1 MSRSAHRSWKLT
13 DSVFLPRLRR
23 QLSNFFFAVG
33 LTPASV
39 RTHAPQTSGMSN
51 APSSRRTFFSVRRDY
66 LHRRRFRRRLTNVL
80 LIPALSGLVAY
91 VITRPIG
98 GQGFEFA
105 KPVQHASHSA
115 PANHE
120 SEVLAATKFS
130 ENSRRARGLEHL
142 EETPSADSS
151 ATVLLRGSYM
161 LDQGPYAVTE
171 VPGMVIHDARR
182 NRDLH
187 LRVFY
192 PNEPG
197 PYPVILFSPD
207 EGDAGS
213 CCEALT
219 RHWASYGY
227 VTLEPS
233 HGGPPVR
240 DVSGRKE
247 NKSSLKALREA
258 LKEPALWQSRV
269 QDVSF
274 VLDSLSELQNRIP
287 ALAGKIDAERIGVG
301 GRSMGALA
309 ADAVG
314 GALIDLPGH
323 PAVSFA
329 DARVKA
335 ILLFSPQGPGEF
347 GLTSRSWDRVKVP
360 LLSVTGSMDP
370 GEEEQKPE
378 WREIPF
384 ERSQPGDKYQVFI
397 QGGENISFV
406 SARSFSPG
414 RTAGGM
420 SILGYANS
428 ASLAFWDTYLKG
440 DAKAKMY
447 LQSDALPDFSHGAV
461 RLTRR

>member
-1 MSRSAHRSWKLT
+1 MATSGHRSRRLM
-13 DSVFLPRLRR
+13 DSVFLSRR
-23 QLSNFFFAVG
+23 GWLWRNFSFAVG

-39 RTHAPQTSGMSN
+39 RTHAPQTPGMSN
-51 APSSRRTFFSVRRDY
+51 AASRRRTFFSVRRDY
-66 LHRRRFRRRLTNVL
+66 LHRRRFRRRLTNIL

-91 VITRPIG
+91 VITRPTG
-98 GQGFEFA
+98 GQGFTLP
-105 KPVQHASHSA
+105 KPVRQASHSA
-115 PANHE
+115 PSNHA
-120 SEVLAATKFS
+120 SEVLAAAKVS
-130 ENSRRARGLEHL
+130 ENSRRAHSHENL
-142 EETPSADSS
+142 EEASSADSS

-161 LDQGPYAVTE
+161 LDRGPYAVTE
-171 VPGMVIHDARR
+171 VPDMDIHDAKR
-182 NRDLH
+182 NSELH

-227 VTLEPS
+227 VTLEPR
-233 HGGPPVR
+233 HGGPAVR
-240 DVSGRKE
+240 DVSGREE

-258 LKEPALWQSRV
+258 LKEPTLWQSRV

-287 ALAGKIDAERIGVG
+287 TLAGKIDAEHIGVG
-301 GRSMGALA
+301 GRSMGAFA
-309 ADAVG
+309 AVAVG
-314 GALIDLPGH
+314 GAFIDLPGH

-329 DARVKA
+329 DPRVKA
-335 ILLFSPQGPGEF
+335 ILLLSPQGPGEF
-347 GLTSRSWDRVKVP
+347 GFTSRSWDHIKLP
-360 LLSVTGSMDP
+360 LLSVTGSLDP
-370 GEEEQKPE
+370 GEEKQKPE

-397 QGGENISFV
+397 EGGESTSFV

-414 RTAGGM
+414 RAASGM

-428 ASLAFWDTYLKG
+428 ASLAFWDPYLKG
-440 DAKAKMY
+440 DPKAKMY
-447 LQSDALPDFSHGAV
+447 LQSDALPDFSRGAV